1 MSTFSIKQS
10 NVHQQ
15 YEYTDENVAVTGQIV
30 KDGQS
35 GEVKSITGNM
45 TKQGSYLCNFSGS
58 LREDSMRYSVSDVA
72 QQDANDVWAAIAAIE
87 QAATPDSSQSTEA
100 PSASEAP
107 ETAEATTAEEE
118 GGEA

>member
-15 YEYTDENVAVTGQIV
+15 YEYADENVAVTGQIV

-35 GEVKSITGNM
+35 GVVKSVTGNM
-45 TKQGSYLCNFSGS
+45 TKEGSYLCNFSGTM
-58 LREDSMRYSVSDVA
+58 REDSMRYSVSDVA
-72 QQDANDVWAAIAAIE
+72 QQDATNVWAAIAAIE
-87 QAATPDSSQSTEA
+87 REATPAQTTEA
-100 PSASEAP
+100 PLAQEAP
-107 ETAEATTAEEE
+107 SDTEATTAEEK

>member
-72 QQDANDVWAAIAAIE
+72 QQDATNVWAAIAAIE
-87 QAATPDSSQSTEA
+87 QAATPAQNTEA

-107 ETAEATTAEEE
+107 ETAEAPESEEE

>member
-1 MSTFSIKQS
+1 MSTFQIKQS

-15 YEYTDENVAVTGQIV
+15 YEYADENVAVTGQIV

-45 TKQGSYLCNFSGS
+45 TKSGSYLCNFSGTM
-58 LREDSMRYSVSDVA
+58 RDGNIRYSVSDVA

-87 QAATPDSSQSTEA
+87 QAATPASSQSTEA
-100 PSASEAP
+100 PLAQEAP
-107 ETAEATTAEEE
+107 EGTEAPESEEE

>member
-87 QAATPDSSQSTEA
+87 REATPAQTTEA
-100 PSASEAP
+100 PLTQEAP